1 MLIFHTKKWVWLS
14 LYTAV
19 CIEMVQ
25 NCGCQQC
32 RHIGV
37 HRACVLALFAALLGM
52 PCRVKG
58 GGVLGYTTAHV
69 FIPFT
74 DNNRVVVLSFISG
87 GSMKIG
93 VFVALIASMGL
104 LSASSGGQGT
114 PSMSSAESMKLLVEG
129 NHRYTSGAFQHP
141 NQQAE
146 RRTEVAKGQ
155 KPFAI
160 VLTCADSRV
169 PPEIVFDQG
178 LGDLFV
184 IRVAGNIIDDAI
196 LGSIEYAAEHL
207 GTPLLVVMGHER
219 CGAVSAAIG
228 SGEVEGHIGS
238 LVRAIKPAVVKA
250 KSMPGD
256 IVENSVKMNVAM
268 VVEKLQ
274 HNKPVLSH
282 LVEQGKFKV
291 VGAYYDLD
299 DGSVSFLDANN
310 TRREG
315 EGHGG
320 HDNHDGHGHDSHDG
334 H

>member
-1 MLIFHTKKWVWLS
+1 MNI
-14 LYTAV
+14 
-19 CIEMVQ
+19 
-25 NCGCQQC
+25 
-32 RHIGV
+32 R
-37 HRACVLALFAALLGM
+37 VL
-52 PCRVKG
+52 
-58 GGVLGYTTAHV
+58 
-69 FIPFT
+69 
-74 DNNRVVVLSFISG
+74 VVV
-87 GSMKIG
+87 
-93 VFVALIASMGL
+93 VASVGL
-104 LSASSGGQGT
+104 LSVSGGGHGEGKT
-114 PSMSSAESMKLLVEG
+114 MDSAQSMKLLVEG
-129 NHRYTSGAFQHP
+129 NHRYMTGTFQHP
-141 NQQAE
+141 NQQAA

-256 IVENSVKMNVAM
+256 IVENSVKMNVTM

-274 HNKPVLSH
+274 RNKPILSH
-282 LVEQGKFKV
+282 LVKDKHFKI

-299 DGSVSFLDANN
+299 DGSVTFLND
-310 TRREG
+310 ESG
-315 EGHGG
+315 HDGHDHDSHDHGG
-320 HDNHDGHGHDSHDG
+320 HDHQHGDGGH
-334 H
+334 

>member
-1 MLIFHTKKWVWLS
+1 MK
-14 LYTAV
+14 
-19 CIEMVQ
+19 M
-25 NCGCQQC
+25 
-32 RHIGV
+32 
-37 HRACVLALFAALLGM
+37 
-52 PCRVKG
+52 RV
-58 GGVLGYTTAHV
+58 
-69 FIPFT
+69 F
-74 DNNRVVVLSFISG
+74 VVL
-87 GSMKIG
+87 
-93 VFVALIASMGL
+93 LASVGL
-104 LSASSGGQGT
+104 LSVSSGGHGAEKE
-114 PSMSSAESMKLLVEG
+114 MSSTQSMKLLVEG
-129 NHRYTSGAFQHP
+129 NHRYMTSAFQHP

-146 RRTEVAKGQ
+146 RRAEVAKGQ

-160 VLTCADSRV
+160 ILTCADSRV

-274 HNKPVLSH
+274 RNKPLLSH
-282 LVEQGKFKV
+282 LVEHKGFKV

-299 DGSVSFLDANN
+299 DGSVTFLDDQ
-310 TRREG
+310 G
-315 EGHGG
+315 SGHNDHDDGHDQGGG
-320 HDNHDGHGHDSHDG
+320 HDDHDDGHGDHG
-334 H
+334 HGH

>member
-1 MLIFHTKKWVWLS
+1 MKI
-14 LYTAV
+14 
-19 CIEMVQ
+19 
-25 NCGCQQC
+25 
-32 RHIGV
+32 R
-37 HRACVLALFAALLGM
+37 
-52 PCRVKG
+52 
-58 GGVLGYTTAHV
+58 V
-69 FIPFT
+69 FI
-74 DNNRVVVLSFISG
+74 
-87 GSMKIG
+87 
-93 VFVALIASMGL
+93 AAIASVGL
-104 LSASSGGQGT
+104 LSASGGGHGASG
-114 PSMSSAESMKLLVEG
+114 SMSSDGSMKMLVEG
-129 NHRYTSGAFQHP
+129 NQRYMQGAFQHP

-155 KPFAI
+155 HPFAI

-207 GTPLLVVMGHER
+207 GTPLVVVMGHER

-256 IVENSVKMNVAM
+256 MVENSVKNNVAM

-274 HNKPVLSH
+274 NNKPILSH
-282 LVEQGKFKV
+282 LVEKGKLKV

-299 DGSVSFLDANN
+299 DGSVSFLDDN
-310 TRREG
+310 G
-315 EGHGG
+315 DHSGHDDHGG
-320 HDNHDGHGHDSHDG
+320 HDEHDNHGGHDGH
-334 H
+334 